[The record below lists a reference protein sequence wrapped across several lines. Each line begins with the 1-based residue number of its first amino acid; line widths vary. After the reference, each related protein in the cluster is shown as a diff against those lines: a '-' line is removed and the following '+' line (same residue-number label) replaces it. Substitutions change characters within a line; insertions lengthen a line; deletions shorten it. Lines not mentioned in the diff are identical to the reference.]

1 MVNDG
6 EAVGPW
12 RIQNG
17 LLIFKEKIYLAEDS
31 SLIGDIIGQFHNS
44 THEGFL
50 KSLNQIQST
59 FYWKG
64 MRKQIK
70 EYNKNC
76 DICQR
81 HKVEH
86 LTPAGRLL
94 QTLQVPSQVWEDIS
108 MDFID
113 RFLPSKGK
121 STTIVVVD
129 HLSKY
134 AHFTAISHPYTAMG
148 VVKVLFDQ
156 IFRLHGMPRSIVC
169 DRDPT
174 FTSRFWRELFCLNGT
189 DFNFSSAYHPQLMVK
204 VRW

>member
-1 MVNDG
+1 MPYLEEKENKDHKGEIVALSGPIPNWVESINEEIQTNPTLQGWVQLVNDG

-70 EYNKNC
+70 
-76 DICQR
+76 
-81 HKVEH
+81 
-86 LTPAGRLL
+86 
-94 QTLQVPSQVWEDIS
+94 
-108 MDFID
+108 
-113 RFLPSKGK
+113 
-121 STTIVVVD
+121 
-129 HLSKY
+129 
-134 AHFTAISHPYTAMG
+134 
-148 VVKVLFDQ
+148 
-156 IFRLHGMPRSIVC
+156 
-169 DRDPT
+169 
-174 FTSRFWRELFCLNGT
+174 
-189 DFNFSSAYHPQLMVK
+189 
-204 VRW
+204 

>member
-1 MVNDG
+1 M
-6 EAVGPW
+6 
-12 RIQNG
+12 
-17 LLIFKEKIYLAEDS
+17 
-31 SLIGDIIGQFHNS
+31 
-44 THEGFL
+44 
-50 KSLNQIQST
+50 
-59 FYWKG
+59 
-64 MRKQIK
+64 
-70 EYNKNC
+70 
-76 DICQR
+76 
-81 HKVEH
+81 EH
-86 LTPAGRLL
+86 LTPAGLL
-94 QTLQVPSQVWEDIS
+94 QTLQVPSQVWDDIS

-113 RFLPSKGK
+113 RLLPSKGK

-189 DFNFSSAYHPQLMVK
+189 DFNFSSTCHPQLMVK
-204 VRW
+204 VRWQIGRLKCIVVDWIKWLAWAEYCYNANWHSTLRRTPFEVVYGHNPPNVLAYVPGPAKVAAVEH